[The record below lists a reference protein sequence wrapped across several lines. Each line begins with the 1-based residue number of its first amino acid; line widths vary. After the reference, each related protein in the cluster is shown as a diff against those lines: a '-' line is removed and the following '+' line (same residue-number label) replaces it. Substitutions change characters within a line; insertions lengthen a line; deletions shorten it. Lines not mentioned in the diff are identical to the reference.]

1 LFLNVSCEKE
11 AELAKTKSP
20 MAKVVKV
27 GFVMILFF
35 CV

>member
-1 LFLNVSCEKE
+1 LTILIIRPEP
-11 AELAKTKSP
+11 LAKTKSP